1 MILSLLYF
9 PVMTKIMSKYPVLS
23 DFQNPNVLMWLIAY
37 GVLTLALAIFIWNL
51 WAALSFALAAYAV
64 IWNDAVQTL
73 MTYVHSN
80 SDVPRKYLFAGVAA
94 VLLWVIWY
102 WFLSAWDITYGRLD
116 AKWYAD
122 ITVDWYIVLFPLIL
136 VFLTRFR
143 GIPVSTSL
151 LMLSIFST
159 TLLFEKIVIKS
170 ALGYLVAF
178 LASFVM
184 WLIVEYVLKKW
195 SKSKKTAVMN
205 FTAMIVKALIAAAV
219 VMVGIAFA
227 IIPVLLH
234 FLPSLE
240 IPAVNNVQ
248 LWLYSVVAFLF
259 VLGIFYERE
268 ADDSVSR
275 NSMFWRW
282 AQTFT
287 TALLFSTWLMHD
299 MVNIA
304 VFLPSNFG
312 LEIMLLISVLFILG
326 LAYTFHINGW
336 PVGNIVTKKTT
347 TNEIIAATMI
357 DLVYFVILLIFKE
370 WSNIPMSTTW
380 VFVWL
385 LAGRQFA
392 IRAINRVDVVEGSGR
407 MNLAFKESWKDFSK
421 IMVGLWI
428 SVVALVVV
436 RYFTGT

>member
-1 MILSLLYF
+1 ME
-9 PVMTKIMSKYPVLS
+9 KIVSKYPVLQ
-23 DFQNPNVLMWLIAY
+23 DFKDPNVLMWLIAY
-37 GVLTLALAIFIWNL
+37 GVLTLVLAIFIWNF

-73 MTYVHSN
+73 MTYIHSN
-80 SDVPRKYLFAGVAA
+80 NDVPRKFLFAGVAA
-94 VLLWVIWY
+94 VLLGVIWY
-102 WFLSAWDITYGRLD
+102 GFLSAGDITYGRLD

-122 ITVDWYIVLFPLIL
+122 FKIEWYVALFPLIL

-159 TLLFEKIVIKS
+159 TLLFEKIVMKS

-184 WLIVEYVLKKW
+184 WLIVEYTLKKL
-195 SKSKKTAVMN
+195 SVAKKNKALN
-205 FTAMIVKALIAAAV
+205 FTWMVVKSGIGAAV
-219 VMVGIAFA
+219 VMTALGYV
-227 IIPVLLH
+227 IIPMILNA
-234 FLPSLE
+234 FPGLE
-240 IPAVNNVQ
+240 IPAASNIQ
-248 LWLYSVVAFLF
+248 LGLYSAVAFLF
-259 VLGIFYERE
+259 ILGIIYERE

-275 NSMFWRW
+275 NSIFWRI

-287 TALLFSTWLMHD
+287 TTLLFSTWLMHD

-312 LEIMLLISVLFILG
+312 LEIMLLISALFLLG
-326 LAYTFHINGW
+326 LAYTFHINGG
-336 PVGNIVTKKTT
+336 PVGNIVTKKTS
-347 TNEIIAATMI
+347 TNEIVAATMI

-380 VFVWL
+380 VFIGL

-392 IRAINRVDVVEGSGR
+392 IRAVNRVDIVEGTGR

-428 SVVALVVV
+428 SVVALMVV

>member
-1 MILSLLYF
+1 MA
-9 PVMTKIMSKYPVLS
+9 KIVSKYPVFD
-23 DFQNPNVLMWLIAY
+23 DFRNPNVLMWLIAY
-37 GVLTLALAIFIWNL
+37 WVLTLVLAFFIWNF

-73 MTYVHSN
+73 MTYIHSN
-80 SDVPRKYLFAGVAA
+80 NDVPRKYLFAGVAA

-102 WFLSAWDITYGRLD
+102 GFLSAGDISYGRLD

-122 ITVDWYIVLFPLIL
+122 FQIDWYVVIFPLIL

-159 TLLFEKIVIKS
+159 TLLFEKIVMKS
-170 ALGYLVAF
+170 ALWYLVAF
-178 LASFVM
+178 LASFIM
-184 WLIVEYVLKKW
+184 WLVVESILKRAEKNQD
-195 SKSKKTAVMN
+195 SSLD
-205 FTAMIVKALIAAAV
+205 FIGMIVKAIMAAIVIMISIAYL
-219 VMVGIAFA
+219 
-227 IIPVLLH
+227 IIPSVLN
-234 FLPSLE
+234 FFPEISIPS
-240 IPAVNNVQ
+240 VGNVQ
-248 LWLYSVVAFLF
+248 LVIYSIVAFLF
-259 VLGIFYERE
+259 SLGILYESK

-275 NSMFWRW
+275 SSVFWRI

-287 TALLFSTWLMHD
+287 TTLLFGTWLMHD

-304 VFLPSNFG
+304 VFLPTWFG

-336 PVGNIVTKKTT
+336 PVWNIVTRKTS

-357 DLVYFVILLIFKE
+357 DLVYFVVLLIFKE

-392 IRAINRVDVVEGSGR
+392 IRAINRIDRVEWWGR

-421 IMVGLWI
+421 IMVGLGI
-428 SVVALVVV
+428 SVIALIVV